1 MKRFL
6 LLALLA
12 LAPLALPAQ
21 PAPKPITLPAGIRM
35 EKDLAYIPDGDP
47 AQKLDQVEDEDE
59 GQQRQ
64 EHAAEPVEELLTDI
78 GGEGA

>member
-47 AQKLDQVEDEDE
+47 AQKLDLYLPEKPADKPLPLIV
-59 GQQRQ
+59 
-64 EHAAEPVEELLTDI
+64 
-78 GGEGA
+78 